1 MEKQKRTIIEID
13 PKCFEIF
20 DPYFH
25 VLVEKTGATKKAVIT
40 TMIEYAVRNDALGL
54 GADAPHIPT
63 KEEKRKKKLAE
74 AKKAIQEM
82 NRQRMQNG
90 ATTFVKFCEE
100 NYERFADGQPLI
112 EE

>member
-1 MEKQKRTIIEID
+1 MGKVKRTIVEIEPD
-13 PKCFEIF
+13 CLELFNL
-20 DPYFH
+20 YFNAFN
-25 VLVEKTGATKKAVIT
+25 GMYGCTKKKLFARL
-40 TMIEYAVRNDALGL
+40 IEAAVRNDALGL
-54 GADAPHIPT
+54 GSDAPHIPT

-82 NRQRMQNG
+82 NKERMQNG